1 MYENLEL
8 CTVKMNVEI
17 TFTYDRNRHGV
28 DTAMQIAESL
38 AINPNF
44 HTIEEGVQV
53 VEVKTSN
60 QRI

>member
-1 MYENLEL
+1 MYENLEI

-17 TFTYDRNRHGV
+17 TFTYDKRRHGV
-28 DTAMQIAESL
+28 NTAMQIAESL
-38 AINPNF
+38 AMNTNF